1 MLRRSGKYKYK
12 IIQYKKDIP
21 KPKRGE
27 IVVIPTDNRLMHL
40 PPYLPW
46 SQLPSWWKNLSKK
59 KGSIRRCQ
67 GTYDYITHG
76 IVIPLWT
83 DVTVRPAIDGKRFEL
98 KLSRYGDK
106 GFAVEGFDNES
117 SEGCPFS
124 TLKKIPT
131 AQYPKLV
138 SPWLYIT
145 HKGVSLMALPM
156 LHEPNPNYTVVP
168 GVVHTDYY
176 HHIHVVLN
184 ITTDKEFT
192 IPAGTPMQY
201 LVPITRRDSF
211 KRIVWGNES
220 YSRFL
225 EASGLGEGSLIA
237 PDRNLFYRKKQ
248 KSTDLEILEK
258 ENKKW
263 NFFKK

>member
-1 MLRRSGKYKYK
+1 MLRRSDKYKYK
-12 IIQYKKDIP
+12 IVQYRKDIP

-27 IVVIPTDNRLMHL
+27 IVVVPTDNRLTHL
-40 PPYLPW
+40 PPHLPW
-46 SQLPSWWKNLSKK
+46 NQLPSWWKNLSKK

-76 IVIPLWT
+76 IVVPLWT
-83 DVTVRPAIDGKRFEL
+83 DVTIRPSIDGKRFEL
-98 KLSRYGDK
+98 KLTGYGDK
-106 GFAVEGFDNES
+106 YFVAEGFENES

-124 TLKKIPT
+124 SLKKIPT

-145 HKGVSLMALPM
+145 PKGVSLMSLPM

-168 GVVHTDYY
+168 GVVHTDFY

-192 IPAGTPMQY
+192 IRAGTPIQY
-201 LVPITRRDSF
+201 LVPINRRDSL
-211 KRIVWGNES
+211 KRIIWGNES
-220 YSRFL
+220 YTRFL
-225 EASGLGEGSLIA
+225 DVAGLGEGSLIA

-248 KSTDLEILEK
+248 RSTDLEILEI

>member
-1 MLRRSGKYKYK
+1 MLKRSDKYKYK
-12 IIQYKKDIP
+12 IIQYRKDIP

-27 IVVIPTDNRLMHL
+27 ILVIPTDNRLMEI

-46 SQLPSWWKNLSKK
+46 ENLPSWWKDLPKG

-83 DVTVRPAIDGKRFEL
+83 DVTIRPSIDGKRFEL
-98 KLSRYGDK
+98 RLAPYADK
-106 GFAVEGFDNES
+106 NLFVEGFES
-117 SEGCPFS
+117 DSTEGCPFS
-124 TLKKIPT
+124 DLKKIPT
-131 AQYPKLV
+131 GQYPKLV
-138 SPWLYIT
+138 SPWLYHT
-145 HKGVSLMALPM
+145 HKGVSLMTLPI
-156 LHEPNPNYTVVP
+156 LHEPNPNYTIVP
-168 GVVHTDYY
+168 GVVHTDFY

-192 IPAGTPMQY
+192 IPAGTPIQY
-201 LVPITRRDSF
+201 MVPITRRDSF
-211 KRIVWGNES
+211 KKIIWGNES
-220 YSRFL
+220 FDRFL
-225 EASGLGEGSLIA
+225 KISGLGIGALIA
-237 PDRNLFYRKKQ
+237 PDRNLFYRRKQ

-263 NFFKK
+263 YSLKK